1 MRKFKK
7 YHFRSLK
14 IYGLLFI
21 FFSFLAIQVV
31 FAQKGYDKIS
41 PYKNG
46 RAKVYKDN
54 KMGFINE
61 NGEEVIPCVYEY
73 IGDFVNGRAKVIKD
87 LKEGYISYTGEEIIQ
102 IKYDKIGPFKNGI
115 AKVYLKGKVGLV
127 NYEGEE
133 IAEPKYDK
141 IGEFNRFGV
150 AKVQFDR
157 KEMLMRTNGETFLP
171 NELDSD
177 ELVE

>member
-1 MRKFKK
+1 MRKHKK
-7 YHFRSLK
+7 YQIKNVK
-14 IYGLLFI
+14 IYGLIFI
-21 FFSFLAIQVV
+21 FFSILAVEAV
-31 FAQKGYDKIS
+31 FAQKGYDKIG

-46 RAKVYKDN
+46 RAKVHKDN

-87 LKEGYISYTGEEIIQ
+87 LKEGYINYTGEEIIP

-127 NYEGEE
+127 TYEGEE
-133 IAEPKYDK
+133 IAEPKYDI
-141 IGEFNRFGV
+141 IGEFNRFGI

-157 KEMLMRTNGETFLP
+157 KEMFMRTNGETFLP
-171 NELDSD
+171 VDPNDEEL
-177 ELVE
+177 EE